1 MRNPLE
7 AMLDSRFMTLTA
19 DIATQKARNAN
30 IGNSAF
36 DADEFISKVKRFGT
50 KADSRE
56 LDDLDWKKIGFRGAA
71 HSDRVTSIDFM

>member
-56 LDDLDWKKIGFRGAA
+56 LDDLDWEKIGFRGAA